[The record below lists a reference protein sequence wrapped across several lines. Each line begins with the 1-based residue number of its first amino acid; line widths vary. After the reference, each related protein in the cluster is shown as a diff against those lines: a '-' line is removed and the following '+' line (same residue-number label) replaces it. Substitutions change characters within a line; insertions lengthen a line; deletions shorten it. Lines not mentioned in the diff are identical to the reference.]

1 MDAVRIQIIR
11 GCDAQGQGGTI
22 ADDAS
27 GVLADGILDQVVAAF
42 EGGFGL
48 YSWANPAFDP
58 EQEESDQNQRNLTVS
73 PLRNVSTRLRLHA
86 EEVVKAY
93 VTRQIDAQ
101 ATSQKDTLVAQLLA
115 SQTIVENAQ

>member
-42 EGGFGL
+42 EGVFGL

-73 PLRNVSTRLRLHA
+73 PLRNVATRLWQRQHGWNAYHILCRTWHRLCD
-86 EEVVKAY
+86 
-93 VTRQIDAQ
+93 TR
-101 ATSQKDTLVAQLLA
+101 
-115 SQTIVENAQ
+115 